1 MKKHG
6 GKTYNGYAFAAK
18 FFGCGRAPA
27 CRSLFFALLHL
38 GIRRRLHAGK
48 WETQCMEC
56 ESQYTENYSTT
67 ANGVSQYLPASTLTA
82 LKLKISL
89 VNS

>member
-1 MKKHG
+1 MVTHLPRNFLG
-6 GKTYNGYAFAAK
+6 VGERLHAEVY
-18 FFGCGRAPA
+18 
-27 CRSLFFALLHL
+27 FALLHL

-56 ESQYTENYSTT
+56 EGQYTENYSTT